1 MVARNN
7 RKLPIKKKDAKRMAA
22 TPKANISAYG
32 KKSVVKKMNKAHTE
46 KVRRNIEKKKEKAHE
61 DLVKGL
67 KDARKPKKDLE

>member
-46 KVRRNIEKKKEKAHE
+46 KVRPNIEKK
-61 DLVKGL
+61 L
-67 KDARKPKKDLE
+67 LERTQRYNVIDTNF